1 LEEIRD
7 NQLVHFVTTCG
18 PSNKIRLQWVCV
30 VVWGSLWRLPALRIP
45 FKPQI
50 QHLVCFV
57 QLELRKDPASQLHP
71 TQRKPKHESSQ
82 HNYILQHNV
91 YFNLLCIQR
100 MFHNPPHGPI
110 WLRNIVEGEHSNPV
124 ILEFSNISASSVAA
138 ALSNLAPPA
147 AVHCTPHSVE
157 QPLPHAGNHLSIVVD
172 TFLIRRT
179 L

>member
-1 LEEIRD
+1 MWAFKQDQITVGMCGGMGK
-7 NQLVHFVTTCG
+7 LVETASIANTFQA
-18 PSNKIRLQWVCV
+18 SN
-30 VVWGSLWRLPALRIP
+30 PAFGLLCPAGAEKR
-45 FKPQI
+45 
-50 QHLVCFV
+50 
-57 QLELRKDPASQLHP
+57 PASQLHP